1 MQVRNGKKAEI
12 KRKIFENEGKT
23 REKSGIRNLKIRKGL
38 FISFEGGE
46 GTGKSTQVGL
56 LADKLSEQGNLVH
69 ITREPGGTELSEEI
83 RKLLKTT
90 SDVDPITEMLLMFA
104 ARREHFVKSI
114 CPMLEQGYTIIC
126 DRFYDSSLVY
136 QGVLKNIPIEQ
147 IVQLKI
153 MTLGDFEPDFT
164 IILDIPPSIAK
175 ERIQHRQLYLDN
187 YDMMSENEYDIIR
200 NGFKKIAE
208 IFPFRCK
215 LINASGDEKKVFS
228 RICKVIEKFMVQK
241 S

>member
-1 MQVRNGKKAEI
+1 MSAQASVKVATRARDLEM
-12 KRKIFENEGKT
+12 KR
-23 REKSGIRNLKIRKGL
+23 GL

-46 GTGKSTQVGL
+46 GTGKSTQVRL
-56 LADKLSEQGNLVH
+56 LADKLAEQGNLVH

-83 RKLLKTT
+83 RRLLKTAST
-90 SDVDPITEMLLMFA
+90 IDPITEMLLMFA

-114 CPMLEQGYTIIC
+114 CPMLKQGYTVIC

-136 QGVLKNIPIEQ
+136 QGVLKSISIEQ
-147 IVQLKI
+147 IMQLKT

-175 ERIQHRQLYLDN
+175 ERIHNRQLYLDN
-187 YDMMSENEYDIIR
+187 YDMMSEDEYDIIR

-208 IFPFRCK
+208 TFTFRCK
-215 LINASGDEKKVFS
+215 LISASEDEKKVFS
-228 RICKVIEKFMVQK
+228 RIYKAIEKFMAQR

>member
-1 MQVRNGKKAEI
+1 MEM
-12 KRKIFENEGKT
+12 
-23 REKSGIRNLKIRKGL
+23 RKGL

-46 GTGKSTQVGL
+46 GTGKSTQVRL
-56 LADKLSEQGNLVH
+56 LADRLSERGNLVH
-69 ITREPGGTELSEEI
+69 ITREPGGTALSEEI

-90 SDVDPITEMLLMFA
+90 PAMDSITEMLLMFA
-104 ARREHFVKSI
+104 ARREHFIKSI

-147 IVQLKI
+147 IMQLKI

-164 IILDIPPSIAK
+164 IILDIPPNIAK
-175 ERIQHRQLYLDN
+175 DRIQHRQLYLDN
-187 YDMMSENEYDIIR
+187 YDMMSEDEYDIIR
-200 NGFKKIAE
+200 NGFRKIADA
-208 IFPFRCK
+208 FPFRCK

-228 RICKVIEKFMVQK
+228 RIYKAIEKFISQK
-241 S
+241 SKLDIYKRNS